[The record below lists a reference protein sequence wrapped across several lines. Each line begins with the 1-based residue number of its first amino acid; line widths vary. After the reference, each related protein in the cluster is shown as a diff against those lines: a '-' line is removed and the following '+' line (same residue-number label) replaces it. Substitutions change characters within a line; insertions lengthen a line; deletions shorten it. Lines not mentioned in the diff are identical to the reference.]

1 MTGITI
7 DERIVKK
14 SSASWPT
21 SASTDEWKSWREA
34 MPEGVFIL
42 MQRRISVE
50 LVKARAWTLIP

>member
-21 SASTDEWKSWREA
+21 SASTGMLGD
-34 MPEGVFIL
+34 
-42 MQRRISVE
+42 
-50 LVKARAWTLIP
+50 

>member
-1 MTGITI
+1 MVGGVFKPLIL
-7 DERIVKK
+7 
-14 SSASWPT
+14 
-21 SASTDEWKSWREA
+21 STWGLMSHGMIDEWKSWREA